1 MAVNPPLK
9 HKGVARG
16 RGGLHQPVCTFCTIY
31 RVDRFG
37 YNNYVILIVHYIKI
51 YGSQPPRTRAKPRG
65 QGWFTFAINS
75 NVVDN
80 KCYIYRSTHLNEKYL
95 PAKLPRSPWI

>member
-31 RVDRFG
+31 RVGRFG

-75 NVVDN
+75 
-80 KCYIYRSTHLNEKYL
+80 KCSGQLLLLNEKYL
-95 PAKLPRSPWI
+95 LPKLPHLGYNYS